1 MTFHCHR
8 LSCKMS
14 EQACVHN
21 QQIAREAQRG
31 RPGGYPDHYY
41 DRALSCFDCEQG
53 KEIAGQ
59 YPAINQLDSTR
70 HKSRG
75 GPNMA
80 FDFFVERN
88 ATYME
93 LIVRTR
99 SVNVSS
105 GLLDEKESIDL
116 AKELIYAAEQLLPA
130 ETGDIERRLYE
141 AREDL

>member
-1 MTFHCHR
+1 MGNDNSQIKRKTCEDVLMTFHCHR

-59 YPAINQLDSTR
+59 KPEP
-70 HKSRG
+70 KSKLKIVKKRNTPKRKPKPPKRQPIPLSESPLCSQCGRWVVFARG
-75 GPNMA
+75 LCQSCYQREYRGNK
-80 FDFFVERN
+80 
-88 ATYME
+88 
-93 LIVRTR
+93 RT
-99 SVNVSS
+99 
-105 GLLDEKESIDL
+105 GC
-116 AKELIYAAEQLLPA
+116 
-130 ETGDIERRLYE
+130 GIE
-141 AREDL
+141 

>member
-1 MTFHCHR
+1 MGNDNSQIKRKTCEDVLMTFHCHR

-59 YPAINQLDSTR
+59 KPAINQLADT
-70 HKSRG
+70 HTDG
-75 GPNMA
+75 QPGV
-80 FDFFVERN
+80 D
-88 ATYME
+88 
-93 LIVRTR
+93 
-99 SVNVSS
+99 
-105 GLLDEKESIDL
+105 
-116 AKELIYAAEQLLPA
+116 IYPMSEQ
-130 ETGDIERRLYE
+130 ETT
-141 AREDL
+141 AN